1 MWFFSRAQI
10 RLSTVKPIISFVA
23 YLNFLLRLLLVF
35 FFFFKAPIKYSIC
48 AKNTIVEYRGSVFSP
63 SLANFLKFG
72 ILHSSGLE
80 RRIQADAR
88 TGRI

>member
-1 MWFFSRAQI
+1 MWFFSRAQL

-23 YLNFLLRLLLVF
+23 YLNFLLRLLLVVYF
-35 FFFFKAPIKYSIC
+35 LKSPLSTPIC
-48 AKNTIVEYRGSVFSP
+48 AKNTIVKYRGSVFSL

-88 TGRI
+88 TGLI